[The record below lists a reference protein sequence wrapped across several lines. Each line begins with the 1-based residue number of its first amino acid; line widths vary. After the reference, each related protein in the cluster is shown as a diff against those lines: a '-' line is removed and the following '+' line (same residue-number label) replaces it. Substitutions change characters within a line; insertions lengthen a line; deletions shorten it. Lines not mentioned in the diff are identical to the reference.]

1 MDKKKF
7 DYFIVSKQVLEST
20 EPIEEF
26 LRERNE
32 SVKNSNP
39 LFKDFWVI
47 NLEEIFVKNYNDSII
62 YKTFKD
68 SKIYK
73 KLEIFYLN
81 KKLSKTLKGFVLII
95 TSDKIFLDWMNL
107 KIPDLEI
114 FQNIFLNLNKT
125 LSKNINTV
133 IGISGNGNFVKELIK
148 KDEIWENSKSYI

>member
-1 MDKKKF
+1 MDKNKF

-32 SVKNSNP
+32 SVKNSNA

-47 NLEEIFVKNYNDSII
+47 NLEEIFVKNYKNSII

-114 FQNIFLNLNKT
+114 FENIFLNLNKT

>member
-1 MDKKKF
+1 MNKKKF

-47 NLEEIFVKNYNDSII
+47 NMEEIFVKNYNDSII
-62 YKTFKD
+62 YKTFKN

-81 KKLSKTLKGFVLII
+81 KKLSKNLKGFVLII
-95 TSDKIFLDWMNL
+95 TSDKIFLNWMNL

-114 FQNIFLNLNKT
+114 FKNIFVNLNNT
-125 LSKNINTV
+125 ISKNINTV

>member
-1 MDKKKF
+1 MNKKKF

-47 NLEEIFVKNYNDSII
+47 NLEEIFVKNYNNSII
-62 YKTFKD
+62 YKTFKN

-114 FQNIFLNLNKT
+114 FQNIFVNLNNT
-125 LSKNINTV
+125 ISKNINTV

>member
-1 MDKKKF
+1 M
-7 DYFIVSKQVLEST
+7 
-20 EPIEEF
+20 
-26 LRERNE
+26 
-32 SVKNSNP
+32 
-39 LFKDFWVI
+39 FKDFWVI
-47 NLEEIFVKNYNDSII
+47 NLEEIFVNNYKNSII

-81 KKLSKTLKGFVLII
+81 KKLSKNLKGFVLII

-125 LSKNINTV
+125 MSKNINTV

>member
-1 MDKKKF
+1 MNKKKF
-7 DYFIVSKQVLEST
+7 DYFIVSKQVLELT

-62 YKTFKD
+62 YRTFKN

-114 FQNIFLNLNKT
+114 FQNIFVNLNNT
-125 LSKNINTV
+125 TSKNINTV

>member
-1 MDKKKF
+1 MDKNKF

-125 LSKNINTV
+125 LSININTV

>member
-1 MDKKKF
+1 MNKKKF

-62 YKTFKD
+62 YRTFKN

-95 TSDKIFLDWMNL
+95 TSDKIFLNWMNL

-114 FQNIFLNLNKT
+114 FKNIFVNLNNT
-125 LSKNINTV
+125 ISKNINTV